1 MATARTTACSGG
13 RNHSPGH
20 VRLLQEFTTTASPR
34 LNLTLTVSPSVSK
47 PVISVRSRQL
57 SARDQCN
64 WRIGA
69 SKQDGLA
76 PPRHVRYP
84 RWPARKT
91 AGESHHG
98 VGSRC
103 DASGIRSQHP
113 GDRAPRHSGVR
124 TRKKAAQV
132 HLARDRA
139 RPFWAAVFDGRR
151 VYVHPAAAAD
161 PPARRFGWRVAPPAG
176 A

>member
-1 MATARTTACSGG
+1 MAFAIYSAVSHGHGEDHRLQRGTESFTGACAP
-13 RNHSPGH
+13 SPGIYDDP
-20 VRLLQEFTTTASPR
+20 PR
-34 LNLTLTVSPSVSK
+34 LISLSPSVSK
-47 PVISVRSRQL
+47 PVISVRNRQL

-103 DASGIRSQHP
+103 DASGVNILAIAR
-113 GDRAPRHSGVR
+113 RAP
-124 TRKKAAQV
+124 
-132 HLARDRA
+132 
-139 RPFWAAVFDGRR
+139 
-151 VYVHPAAAAD
+151 
-161 PPARRFGWRVAPPAG
+161 APLGSPDTQDSTCACC
-176 A
+176 